1 MLMRSIP
8 KCNSFSFSI
17 THPNPPP
24 KGVRALFGKRA
35 LTPLGGVVLIVLAW
49 PAATVRQQDV
59 RIPMVT
65 VLALTLPLLA
75 GCNATRLELPS
86 GIKTHADGRVPV
98 EELYGA
104 YTSLLDQGWQ
114 LDIVMQSQPV
124 GTDYALPIIALRSP
138 QAGPAVWILSGI
150 HGEEPA
156 GPQAIAASIANIAEL
171 GKRQA
176 VVLLPLCN
184 PHGYVRN
191 WRYLNTPT
199 YSEEVDGQSV
209 GDSSHLL
216 IDPEKPG
223 EARAPE
229 TSSPEAN
236 AITAYVLKQSV
247 AYPPTWSID
256 LHEDNL
262 INAGYVYSQ
271 GVLGADDPLAGTAVR
286 ILQDN
291 NIPLKTSGVT
301 RFDEPIVD
309 GIIGPVID
317 GSIDELMS
325 AEEVV
330 VDGHV
335 KPGPAARTV
344 LVFETPAGNTDLK
357 TRIGAH
363 TALLKRLSEEMTSRA
378 NIVVD

>member
-1 MLMRSIP
+1 M
-8 KCNSFSFSI
+8 
-17 THPNPPP
+17 
-24 KGVRALFGKRA
+24 
-35 LTPLGGVVLIVLAW
+35 LAW
-49 PAATVRQQDV
+49 LARTVRQHGV
-59 RIPMVT
+59 RIRTIIIIGLSLMLISGCEGPQ
-65 VLALTLPLLA
+65 LKLP
-75 GCNATRLELPS
+75 T
-86 GIKTHADGRVPV
+86 GIETYADGRVAA
-98 EELYGA
+98 EELYQTYA
-104 YTSLLDQGWQ
+104 ALLEQGWH
-114 LDIVMQSQPV
+114 LDTILQSQPD

-138 QAGPAVWILSGI
+138 RTGPAVWILSGV

-156 GPQAIAASIANIAEL
+156 GPQAIAASIASIAEL

-199 YSEEVDGQSV
+199 YTEAVDGQSV

-216 IDPEKPG
+216 IDPDRPG
-223 EARAPE
+223 EARAAE
-229 TSSPEAN
+229 ASSSEAN

-286 ILQDN
+286 ILKDH

-301 RFDEPIVD
+301 RFDEPIVN

-317 GSIDELMS
+317 SSIDELIS
-325 AEEVV
+325 ASEVIV
-330 VDGHV
+330 AGVAEQ
-335 KPGPAARTV
+335 GPAARTV
-344 LVFETPAGNTDLK
+344 LVFETPAGNTDMK
-357 TRIGAH
+357 TRIAAH
-363 TALLKRLSEEMTSRA
+363 AALLHELTHEIGEF
-378 NIVVD
+378 

>member
-1 MLMRSIP
+1 
-8 KCNSFSFSI
+8 
-17 THPNPPP
+17 
-24 KGVRALFGKRA
+24 
-35 LTPLGGVVLIVLAW
+35 
-49 PAATVRQQDV
+49 
-59 RIPMVT
+59 
-65 VLALTLPLLA
+65 
-75 GCNATRLELPS
+75 
-86 GIKTHADGRVPV
+86 
-98 EELYGA
+98 LYGS

-114 LDIVMQSQPV
+114 LDIVMQSQPA

-156 GPQAIAASIANIAEL
+156 GPQAVAASIADIAEL

-176 VVLLPLCN
+176 VVLLPLLN

-191 WRYLNTPT
+191 WRYLNTPV
-199 YSEEVDGQSV
+199 YSEEVDGHSV

-216 IDPEKPG
+216 LDTEKPG
-223 EARAPE
+223 EARAAE
-229 TSSPEAN
+229 ASSPEAN
-236 AITAYVLKQSV
+236 AITAYVLKQSA
-247 AYPPTWSID
+247 AYPPVWSID

-271 GVLGADDPLAGTAVR
+271 GILGADDPLAATAVR

-301 RFDEPIVD
+301 RFDEPIVN

-330 VDGHV
+330 VGGHV

-363 TALLKRLSEEMTSRA
+363 TALLERLCEELTSHA
-378 NIVVD
+378 NKVDD